1 MINKNFWNNK
11 KVFLTGH
18 TGFKGSWLAMWL
30 KSMGVNLKGYSL
42 SPEDK
47 INLFEKASIENNM
60 ISEIGD
66 IRDYNRLYNSII
78 DFKPEILIHMAAQPI
93 VRKSYED
100 TIDTYSTNVMGTI
113 NILESARACPSLKSI
128 VIVTSDKCYENKETQ
143 NPYKENEPMGGHDPY
158 SSSKGCCE
166 LLINSYRRSFFND
179 NNSSGLASV
188 RAGNVVGGG
197 DWSKD
202 RLIPD
207 ILKSFKKN
215 ESVIIRNP
223 SAIRPWQHVLDCLSG
238 YLILTEKLYFNNE
251 KFSGAWNFGPNIN
264 DCKPVEWIV
273 EKMISVSG
281 KNIDWVLDKKSNPH
295 EANTLI
301 LDNNKSKKFL
311 KWKPKWNIE
320 ESITKIIEWHKKNL
334 NDENINEMCLSQIND
349 YINT

>member
-100 TIDTYSTNVMGTI
+100 PIDTYSTNVMGTI

-238 YLILTEKLYFNNE
+238 YLVLTEKLYFNNE

>member
-1 MINKNFWNNK
+1 MVNKNFWNNK

-18 TGFKGSWLAMWL
+18 TGFKGSWLAIWL

-42 SPEDK
+42 SPENK
-47 INLFEKASIENNM
+47 INLFQKASVKNNM

-100 TIDTYSTNVMGTI
+100 PIDTYSTNVMGTI

-188 RAGNVVGGG
+188 RAGNVFGGG

-238 YLILTEKLYFNNE
+238 YLILTEKLFFNNE

-264 DCKPVEWIV
+264 DCKPVEWVV

-320 ESITKIIEWHKKNL
+320 ESITKIIEWQF
-334 NDENINEMCLSQIND
+334 INMIMEKLLV
-349 YINT
+349 

>member
-1 MINKNFWNNK
+1 MVNKNFWNNK
-11 KVFLTGH
+11 KVFLIGH

-42 SPEDK
+42 SPENK
-47 INLFEKASIENNM
+47 INLFQKASVENNM

-100 TIDTYSTNVMGTI
+100 PIDTYSTNVMGTI

-281 KNIDWVLDKKSNPH
+281 KNIDWVLDKKRNLMRL
-295 EANTLI
+295 TL
-301 LDNNKSKKFL
+301 
-311 KWKPKWNIE
+311 
-320 ESITKIIEWHKKNL
+320 
-334 NDENINEMCLSQIND
+334 
-349 YINT
+349 

>member
-100 TIDTYSTNVMGTI
+100 PIDTYSTNVMGTI

-273 EKMISVSG
+273 EKMISISG

>member
-100 TIDTYSTNVMGTI
+100 PIDTYSTNVMGTI

-166 LLINSYRRSFFND
+166 LLINSYRRSF
-179 NNSSGLASV
+179 V
-188 RAGNVVGGG
+188 
-197 DWSKD
+197 
-202 RLIPD
+202 
-207 ILKSFKKN
+207 
-215 ESVIIRNP
+215 
-223 SAIRPWQHVLDCLSG
+223 
-238 YLILTEKLYFNNE
+238 
-251 KFSGAWNFGPNIN
+251 
-264 DCKPVEWIV
+264 
-273 EKMISVSG
+273 
-281 KNIDWVLDKKSNPH
+281 
-295 EANTLI
+295 
-301 LDNNKSKKFL
+301 
-311 KWKPKWNIE
+311 
-320 ESITKIIEWHKKNL
+320 
-334 NDENINEMCLSQIND
+334 
-349 YINT
+349 